1 MTTFD
6 PYKSLGFQCELT
18 LKVFVRNLA
27 QRLDGTG
34 VSPTQFRLLAHL
46 MADGSQTQAELCE
59 LLSISPPSAVKLI
72 DRMERDGW
80 VVRQAD
86 ALDRRVNRVACTEQA
101 KEIWEE
107 VTIHSI
113 NLLEQAYR
121 GIDPDEIEAAIRL
134 LMRVR
139 KNLETPDND
148 EQKK

>member
-46 MADGSQTQAELCE
+46 MADGAQTQAELCE
-59 LLSISPPSAVKLI
+59 LLAISPPSAVKLI

-86 ALDRRVNRVACTEQA
+86 EHDRRVNRIVCTPQA
-101 KEIWEE
+101 EEVWEE
-107 VTIHSI
+107 ITVHSI
-113 NLLEQAYR
+113 DLLNQAYR
-121 GIDPDEIEAAIRL
+121 GLSRVEIDSTINL
-134 LMRVR
+134 LKAVR
-139 KNLETPDND
+139 SNLENK
-148 EQKK
+148 EK